1 MPESLTPS
9 RQEWEALQTRL
20 KKLAEEKAHLQMMNG
35 LMTRLQTATGL
46 QNTLDTMLRAV
57 LETVGGTQISI
68 YYFLGNIIHYS
79 DVFGEQHTLEA
90 ISDPQVLE
98 VMQSRRFTT
107 WEDSFAETRM
117 QTNEFASAKTYV
129 FPLLAGNDLVG
140 VFKMEGMMLQPSD
153 FRSYLSTFFHYAA
166 LALQHEIIS
175 FSSLQKAYRDLKTAH
190 FQLNRDI
197 TLAAKVQRALLPES
211 FSESFLSVESI
222 YRPYRSVSGDF
233 FDFTWSKDN
242 QRFSGFI
249 LDVSGHGIASS
260 LQGLVISAFFRQ
272 TMDSPMG
279 LAARLCWIN
288 QQAARYFTEETF
300 AAAVCFEFDFTRR
313 TLAFACAGIYKFLAN
328 CAALPTVVIAPGS
341 LIGIVDNP
349 EFSECSVPFSPG
361 DTFYFMSDGVFE
373 QLDAAERLPVS
384 DFERTLQQLRALAE
398 QPNRHDDCSALC
410 IRIEGKVTFPL
421 VFDYFRPADRT
432 RIQSRIRQLL
442 LSIAAE
448 TAGRV
453 DVAIGEALANATRQS
468 MHVRVKINRLG
479 SRLVVRILD
488 NGAGFDG
495 NGVLGKLWRQQSA
508 EIFDERLMAEGGRGL
523 PIMVAWM
530 DRVLYN
536 RTGTE
541 VLLVKKLANLS

>member
-1 MPESLTPS
+1 MPEPLTSP
-9 RQEWEALQTRL
+9 RQEWEALQSRL

-46 QNTLDTMLRAV
+46 QNTLETMLRVV
-57 LETVGGTQISI
+57 LETVGGTHICI
-68 YYFLGNIIHYS
+68 YYFIGNTIHYA
-79 DVFGEQHTLEA
+79 DVFEEQHTLEA

-107 WEDSFAETRM
+107 WEDNFAETRM
-117 QTNEFASAKTYV
+117 QSNAFATAKTYV
-129 FPLLAGNDLVG
+129 FPLLAGDDLIG
-140 VFKMEGMMLQPSD
+140 VFKMQGMMLQPSE

-166 LALQHEIIS
+166 LTLQHEIIS

-190 FQLNRDI
+190 SQLNQDI
-197 TLAAKVQRALLPES
+197 ALAAKVQKALLPES

-233 FDFTWSKDN
+233 YDFTWSKDN

-279 LAARLCWIN
+279 LAARLRWIN

-313 TLAFACAGIYKFLAN
+313 TLAFACAGIYKFLAS
-328 CAALPTVVIAPGS
+328 CAALPTVVITPGS

-349 EFSECSVPFSPG
+349 EFLECIVPFSPG

-373 QLDAAERLPVS
+373 QLDAAEQLPVS

-410 IRIEGKVTFPL
+410 IRIEGKLTFPL
-421 VFDYFRPADRT
+421 VFDYCRPADRN

-442 LSIAAE
+442 LSIEAE
-448 TAGRV
+448 AAGRIA
-453 DVAIGEALANATRQS
+453 VAIGEALANATRQS

-479 SRLVVRILD
+479 SRLIVRIRD
-488 NGAGFDG
+488 NGSGFDG
-495 NGVLGKLWRQQSA
+495 NARINRLLRQQSA
-508 EIFDERLMAEGGRGL
+508 AIFDERLMAEGGRGL

-536 RTGTE
+536 RTGNE
-541 VLLVKKLANLS
+541 VMLVKRLTNQ